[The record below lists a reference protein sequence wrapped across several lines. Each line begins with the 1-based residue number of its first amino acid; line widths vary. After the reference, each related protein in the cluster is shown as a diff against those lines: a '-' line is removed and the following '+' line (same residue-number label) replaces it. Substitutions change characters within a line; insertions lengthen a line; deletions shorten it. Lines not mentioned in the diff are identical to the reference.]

1 MGIKYCLACA
11 FNNIIR
17 RKKQAITNIIIM
29 FIALVLLLMSLSF
42 SKAIQNYID
51 RYITNTTLHRT
62 LLSLP
67 IVSENIDKERLAY
80 EILSEDSRVT
90 DVNEFVQST
99 LLRVINVDE
108 VFGRNLP
115 IEGGKICL
123 DAQAYNKDIYK
134 DIVAG
139 RGILDKD
146 KNVVVIPKYF
156 YPDYSNEIDFFQNGV
171 EYLNGEDYIGKK
183 CTLEY
188 ESYDFD
194 KSRYRVNGKYKYT
207 FDIIGVYDNAST
219 LDSSYGIYL
228 PRSDLANIWDTV
240 VKNSTGNTSTPVKQI
255 YVVVDKQSNIDP
267 VIDKLKGYGIEFERQ
282 ATPGMIQ
289 EIGNYIL
296 LVGII
301 SSFFVFII
309 SIVFLFFSSID
320 RIRRRAGEIG
330 ILKAMGYTDRNIKSI
345 MAAEGVIIGG
355 LSIFLALLVTLVSIF
370 IFNHIIEIKA
380 SFYFKGMRL
389 SVDALWI
396 LLSSLFSLLLPCI
409 VHLLAV
415 KRIYKK
421 NVIDI
426 FRMQK

>member
-1 MGIKYCLACA
+1 MLIA
-11 FNNIIR
+11 F
-17 RKKQAITNIIIM
+17 
-29 FIALVLLLMSLSF
+29 VLLLLSLSF
-42 SKAIQNYID
+42 SSVIENYID
-51 RYITNTTLHRT
+51 RNIINTTLHRT

-80 EILSEDSRVT
+80 KILSEDSRVT

-108 VFGRNLP
+108 VFGGDLP
-115 IEGGKICL
+115 IERVKICL
-123 DAQAYNKDIYK
+123 DAQAYNKDIHK

-139 RGILDKD
+139 RGILDTD
-146 KNVVVIPKYF
+146 KNVAVIPKYF

-171 EYLNGEDYIGKK
+171 EYLNGENYIGKK

-194 KSRYRVNGKYKYT
+194 KNRYKVNQKYKYT
-207 FDIIGVYDNAST
+207 FEIIGIYDNAST
-219 LDSSYGIYL
+219 LDSSYGIYV

-240 VKNSTGNTSTPVKQI
+240 VKNSTGNISTQVKQI
-255 YVVVDKQSNIDP
+255 YAVVDKQSNIDP
-267 VIDKLKGYGIEFERQ
+267 VIDKLKGHGIEFERQ

-289 EIGNYIL
+289 EIGSYIL

-301 SSFFVFII
+301 SGFFVFII
-309 SIVFLFFSSID
+309 SIAFLFFSSID
-320 RIRRRAGEIG
+320 WIRRRAGEIG
-330 ILKAMGYTDRNIKSI
+330 ILKAMGYTDRNIKRI
-345 MAAEGVIIGG
+345 MAAEGIIIGG
-355 LSIFLALLVTLVSIF
+355 LSMLLALLVTLASIF
-370 IFNHIIEIKA
+370 IINRVIEIKA

-389 SVDALWI
+389 SVDVIWI

-421 NVIDI
+421 NVAEI